1 VKTQTILKIWP
12 VIYVCLAGFVF
23 AASISVDDDGPADYT
38 TIQAAVNASVDTDVI
53 ILQPGVYTGVGNRD
67 IDFLGKAI
75 TVRSTNPQAPNIVS
89 DTVIDSQGT
98 SSDWHRA
105 FRFHTNEDANSVI
118 DGLTLTGGYTDYGG
132 AVNCETGTSPTIRN
146 CIIRGNTVTQEGGGI
161 DCTTSEAVIINC
173 LIEDN
178 ISGYYAG
185 GINCC
190 VSSDLTVIGCT
201 IRNNSAEND
210 GGGIQFCVSSGQ
222 VINCSISNNTGYE
235 GGGIW
240 VRGPVHIS
248 NCTIVNNTATRSDPR
263 GGALALDHDD
273 ATVTNCILWDNIPN
287 EVYTWN
293 HTPSVSYSDVK
304 GGWSGAGGNNIDV
317 DPNFVDPVAG
327 DFRLGANSPCVDT
340 GDNTAAT
347 EPNDIDGYQR
357 IIDSDCNGTDVTD
370 MGAYE
375 FNYAYLG
382 DFDYQCDVD
391 LEDFLIL
398 CLTWLAEP
406 GDPGWNPICDISQ
419 LTDYFIDLY
428 DVSIFNQNW
437 SVTIP

>member
-1 VKTQTILKIWP
+1 
-12 VIYVCLAGFVF
+12 
-23 AASISVDDDGPADYT
+23 
-38 TIQAAVNASVDTDVI
+38 
-53 ILQPGVYTGVGNRD
+53 
-67 IDFLGKAI
+67 
-75 TVRSTNPQAPNIVS
+75 
-89 DTVIDSQGT
+89 
-98 SSDWHRA
+98 
-105 FRFHTNEDANSVI
+105 
-118 DGLTLTGGYTDYGG
+118 
-132 AVNCETGTSPTIRN
+132 
-146 CIIRGNTVTQEGGGI
+146 
-161 DCTTSEAVIINC
+161 
-173 LIEDN
+173 
-178 ISGYYAG
+178 
-185 GINCC
+185 
-190 VSSDLTVIGCT
+190 
-201 IRNNSAEND
+201 
-210 GGGIQFCVSSGQ
+210 
-222 VINCSISNNTGYE
+222 
-235 GGGIW
+235 
-240 VRGPVHIS
+240 
-248 NCTIVNNTATRSDPR
+248 
-263 GGALALDHDD
+263 
-273 ATVTNCILWDNIPN
+273 ILWDNIPN

-327 DFRLGANSPCVDT
+327 DFRLRANSPCVDT
-340 GDNTAAT
+340 GDNTATT
-347 EPNDIDGYQR
+347 ESKDIDGYQR